1 MGGEGVFSAHSRA
14 RGCTRQSHTQ
24 AQAVAE
30 AAVET
35 TAPRRAAYFTMHLQ
49 DLRASQFERHMPE
62 GFVSAGIASKPLQ
75 STSDVGSKLHAELKA
90 PKAHRTSTTEV
101 AAVSAP
107 VRSTPVWKERSLPQV
122 SFTGRSGVSSV
133 PHGVLSSTS
142 WAQSLY
148 SLQVSPICATDGD
161 GVSVRVGDALL
172 SIGSWACTQ
181 ERGQGRGGG
190 GGGGGTHRSEARVVV
205 LQVEVARSQCKVRLA
220 INRCLTGRAFRLRA
234 GVPSFARFQLGFQRN
249 GRCLCPAR
257 RVHDTSSREC
267 ISIASGASA
276 TRIRPSASPEA
287 TGVPPTITDAR
298 RALPAPAVVVI
309 GAALSLAL
317 RIDKGEG

>member
-1 MGGEGVFSAHSRA
+1 MHTPEPYPGSGRRRSGRQDDGPTQGGLLHHAPAGLEGLAIRDAHA
-14 RGCTRQSHTQ
+14 RGLRVRRDRVEALAVDERRRVQ
-24 AQAVAE
+24 AARGVEGAE
-30 AAVET
+30 GASDVNHRGG
-35 TAPRRAAYFTMHLQ
+35 RRV
-49 DLRASQFERHMPE
+49 RPGPE
-62 GFVSAGIASKPLQ
+62 HPCLEGEVSAAGQLHWPIGGLVGTPWRPVVHFLGAVLVLLASL
-75 STSDVGSKLHAELKA
+75 AN
-90 PKAHRTSTTEV
+90 
-101 AAVSAP
+101 
-107 VRSTPVWKERSLPQV
+107 
-122 SFTGRSGVSSV
+122 
-133 PHGVLSSTS
+133 
-142 WAQSLY
+142 
-148 SLQVSPICATDGD
+148 
-161 GVSVRVGDALL
+161 
-172 SIGSWACTQ
+172 
-181 ERGQGRGGG
+181 
-190 GGGGGTHRSEARVVV
+190 RSEARVVV

-309 GAALSLAL
+309 GAALSLAPSIAPRRAWRRWWL
-317 RIDKGEG
+317 RSI

>member
-161 GVSVRVGDALL
+161 GVGARAGDALL
-172 SIGSWACTQ
+172 SIGFLGMHAG
-181 ERGQGRGGG
+181 E
-190 GGGGGTHRSEARVVV
+190 GGGGTHRSEARVVV

>member
-161 GVSVRVGDALL
+161 GVGVRAGDALL
-172 SIGSWACTQ
+172 STGSWACTQ
-181 ERGQGRGGG
+181 ERGGGWG
-190 GGGGGTHRSEARVVV
+190 GAHRSEARVVV